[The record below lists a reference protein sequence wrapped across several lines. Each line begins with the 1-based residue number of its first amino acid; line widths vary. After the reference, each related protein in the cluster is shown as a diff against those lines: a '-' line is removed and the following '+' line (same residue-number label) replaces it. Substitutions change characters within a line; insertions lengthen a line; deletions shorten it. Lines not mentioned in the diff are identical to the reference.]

1 MRHHHACSR
10 AHQVGALL
18 LVAATFLLTRLFDRL
33 LLDASSPSSSSFHLN
48 PARPTQ
54 SVDLRIYVY
63 AEDEIQG
70 LRALLRGRDG
80 TVAAATCLKGQWGT
94 QVKIHQ
100 LLLKSR
106 FRTFNKDQANLFF
119 VPSYVKCVRMTGALN
134 DKEINQ
140 TYVKVNPY
148 MIFLDHMIYACGRDH
163 IFVFPSNICL
173 GTSFYLRKLSCSGLC
188 SGAGAHLFRSWATFL
203 NRSIILTPEVRV
215 VVLFTYNSACKLLR
229 MTLCC
234 ICQGDRTDKRG
245 TSAFNTWKDIIIP
258 GNVDDSMV
266 KSDGRAVQPIA
277 LTKRKYLANFL
288 GRAQGKIGR
297 LQLVKLA
304 KQYPDKLESPELKL
318 SGPNKLGRIDYF
330 KHLRNAKF
338 CLAPRGES
346 SWTLRFYESFFVECV
361 PVILSDEVELPF
373 QNVIDYSEISIKWP
387 STRIG
392 PELFEYLESIP
403 DQRKLIAIGTA
414 DERIEEM
421 IDRGREIRCLWV
433 YASDTEPCSAMSGI
447 LSELQSKV
455 RRFHQSPETFWLH
468 NRSIV
473 NRDLVEF
480 HGWKT
485 PVPLP

>member
-10 AHQVGALL
+10 VHQVGALL
-18 LVAATFLLTRLFDRL
+18 LVTATFLLTRLFDRL

-140 TYVKVNPY
+140 TYVKVLSQMPY
-148 MIFLDHMIYACGRDH
+148 FRRSGGRDH
-163 IFVFPSNICL
+163 IFVFP
-173 GTSFYLRKLSCSGLC
+173 

-203 NRSIILTPEVRV
+203 NRSIILTPE
-215 VVLFTYNSACKLLR
+215 
-229 MTLCC
+229 
-234 ICQGDRTDKRG
+234 GDRTDKRG

-266 KSDGRAVQPIA
+266 KSDARAVQPIP

-288 GRAQGKIGR
+288 GRAQGKVGR

-304 KQYPDKLESPELKL
+304 KQYPDK
-318 SGPNKLGRIDYF
+318 
-330 KHLRNAKF
+330 
-338 CLAPRGES
+338 
-346 SWTLRFYESFFVECV
+346 ECV

-403 DQRKLIAIGTA
+403 D
-414 DERIEEM
+414 ERIEEM
-421 IDRGREIRCLWV
+421 IDRAREIRCLWV
-433 YASDTEPCSAMSGI
+433 YAADTEPCSAMSGI
-447 LSELQSKV
+447 LLELQRKV